1 MAATTTPRR
10 KPRTAA
16 TPKPKTTRSW
26 LDKKFAPKKYRTS
39 LGAVFGNAYKGLRAL
54 DRAGKRQAERA
65 RERKLARTELRE
77 PATPSW
83 NDRRKQRRE
92 TERGPRNKCLACGE
106 SVAKDQVADHPLTC
120 KAPNAPAAPGA
131 ASTAPKPK
139 RAKAKAAATPVPAAQ
154 AAPTVAPAPVA
165 PGTPGTAL
173 TPEQRAASEAQVRD
187 WKRTRA
193 ADRKANMTRTAR
205 TWDVTRRA
213 GARAIGRG
221 GKCASCGMNLTFGE
235 MDDHDCGG
243 NYIPVQDYYGVPDP
257 AAPTTTPTTA
267 TPTPTA
273 TSPPAAPAT
282 GPNPAAPGKTNGR
295 EAPVALLGRNQSQGS
310 SNGSTQTGG
319 SGNSS
324 AYAQQIMQVMTAWS
338 QDTPKTLT
346 ELGANMQAMSAMCIA
361 MSQSV
366 QEFQGRMINM
376 PPGPDGT
383 PRGFHPS
390 TVAPLN
396 GPSQRFAEAS
406 AGFVETFV
414 AVTRYYQVLI
424 DMHQSGTPVPDA
436 AFLRG

>member
-1 MAATTTPRR
+1 MATTTTP
-10 KPRTAA
+10 KPKAKA

-26 LDKKFAPKKYRTS
+26 LDKKFAPKKYRTT

-77 PATPSW
+77 PAVPSW

-106 SVAKDQVADHPLTC
+106 SVAKDQIASHPLTC
-120 KAPNAPAAPGA
+120 TAPAAPTA
-131 ASTAPKPK
+131 AGTAPKPK
-139 RAKAKAAATPVPAAQ
+139 RAKAKAAATPAPAA
-154 AAPTVAPAPVA
+154 AATVAPAAVA
-165 PGTPGTAL
+165 PAPAGTAP
-173 TPEQRAASEAQVRD
+173 TPEQRAASEAAVRD

-221 GKCASCGMNLTFGE
+221 GKCASCGMNLSFGE

-243 NYIPVQDYYGVPDP
+243 TYIPVQDYYGVPDP
-257 AAPTTTPTTA
+257 AAPPAPPATA
-267 TPTPTA
+267 APVPTA
-273 TSPPAAPAT
+273 TSPPVAPAT
-282 GPNPAAPGKTNGR
+282 GPNPAAPGKTNGK

-324 AYAQQIMQVMTAWS
+324 AYAQQILQAMAAWA

-346 ELGANMQAMSAMCIA
+346 ELGANMQAMSAMCIGLA
-361 MSQSV
+361 QYV

>member
-1 MAATTTPRR
+1 MATAKVKAAP
-10 KPRTAA
+10 KPKAKA
-16 TPKPKTTRSW
+16 TPKPRTTLQW
-26 LDKKFAPKKYRTS
+26 LDHKFAPKNKKYRTMP
-39 LGAVFGNAYKGLRAL
+39 GAIFGNTYKALRAL

-65 RERKLARTELRE
+65 RERKLARAEMRE
-77 PATPSW
+77 PAVPSW

-92 TERGPRNKCLACGE
+92 NERGPRNKCLACGE
-106 SVAKDQVADHPLTC
+106 SLTKDQLASHPLTC
-120 KAPNAPAAPGA
+120 TSSAAPS
-131 ASTAPKPK
+131 ASNTTPKPK
-139 RAKAKAAATPVPAAQ
+139 RAKAKAAATPAPAVQ
-154 AAPTVAPAPVA
+154 AAATVAPAPVA
-165 PGTPGTAL
+165 PVPAGTTPTA
-173 TPEQRAASEAQVRD
+173 EQQAAHEAQVRD

-193 ADRKANMTRTAR
+193 ADRKANLTRTAR

-213 GARAIGRG
+213 AARAVGRAA
-221 GKCASCGMNLTFGE
+221 KCESCGMNVAFD
-235 MDDHDCGG
+235 DDHDCGG
-243 NYIPVQDYYGVPDP
+243 TYIPVQDYYGVPAP
-257 AAPTTTPTTA
+257 AAPAA
-267 TPTPTA
+267 TPAA
-273 TSPPAAPAT
+273 TSPPVAPAA
-282 GPNPAAPGKTNGR
+282 GPNPAAPGKTNGK
-295 EAPVALLGRNQSQGS
+295 EAPVALLGNRSQGS

-324 AYAQQIMQVMTAWS
+324 AYAQQIMQAMTAWS

-346 ELGANMQAMSAMCIA
+346 ELGANMQAMSSMCVGMA
-361 MSQSV
+361 QAV

-396 GPSQRFAEAS
+396 GPAQRFAEAS
-406 AGFVETFV
+406 AGFVETYV